1 MKSVNIFKVFTTVK
15 QLSVNGGQF
24 MKKVNYYLVSADILP
39 EVYSKVIKAKS
50 LLSSGEAAS
59 ASQAAK
65 MAGISRSAYYKYK
78 DAIFEYNGDDSDDTA
93 TISAKLRDSA
103 GVLSALMNELYKAG
117 ANVLSV
123 NQSVPVNSY
132 ADVSVT
138 IRIAEMNISV
148 DKMIESIKTLDGV
161 CSVRLI

>member
-1 MKSVNIFKVFTTVK
+1 MDKVK
-15 QLSVNGGQF
+15 
-24 MKKVNYYLVSADILP
+24 YYLVNSNILP
-39 EVYSKVIKAKS
+39 SVYSKVVEAKNY
-50 LLSSGEAAS
+50 LASGEAAS

-78 DAIFEYNGDDSDDTA
+78 DAIFEYNGDNNDETV
-93 TISAKLRDSA
+93 TINAKLKDNA

-123 NQSVPVNSY
+123 SQSVPVNSI

-138 IRIAEMNISV
+138 VRSTEMTATVQELLNNI
-148 DKMIESIKTLDGV
+148 KSINGV
-161 CSVRLI
+161 KSAQLG

>member
-1 MKSVNIFKVFTTVK
+1 MSKVD
-15 QLSVNGGQF
+15 
-24 MKKVNYYLVSADILP
+24 YYLINSSVLP
-39 EVYSKVIKAKS
+39 PVYSKVIEAKGY
-50 LLSSGEAAS
+50 LASGEAAN

-78 DAIFEYNGDDSDDTA
+78 DAVFEYSAYGSDETL
-93 TISAKLRDSA
+93 TVNAKLKDNA

-123 NQSVPVNSY
+123 SQSVPVNSV

-138 IRIAEMNISV
+138 VRTTDMNATRQ
-148 DKMIESIKTLDGV
+148 ELLEHIKNICGV
-161 CSVRLI
+161 NSAHLSD